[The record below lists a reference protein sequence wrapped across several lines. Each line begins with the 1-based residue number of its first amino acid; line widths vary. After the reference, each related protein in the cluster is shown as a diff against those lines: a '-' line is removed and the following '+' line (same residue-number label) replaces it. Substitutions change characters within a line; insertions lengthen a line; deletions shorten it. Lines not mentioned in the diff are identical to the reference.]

1 MTEEKLWDVV
11 TLLKTSADFLKQ
23 KGIDE
28 ARLNAEWLLAR
39 VLDLKRFDLY
49 LNFDR
54 PVSPKERE
62 RYRELIRR
70 RLSGEPLQYILGETE
85 FFGIT
90 LKVDKRALIPR
101 PETELLVEEVINELS
116 KSESLMKILDVGTG
130 SGCIAIALAK
140 TLKASHITAV
150 DSSPDALALAKENA
164 ELTGTHEKIT
174 FIEADALLPDFA
186 QRFAEPF
193 DALVSNPPYIPIAE
207 KPTLQKELTFEPEQA
222 LFTQTGFEFYEK
234 LCADAK
240 TLLKPNGLLAFELHA
255 DGSATVKAI
264 AEKHGFK
271 NIELKKDY
279 SGHTRMLLARKGT
292 LDEIAAVKTG
302 EMSKVIQ
309 EKIKQI
315 SLLKENFR
323 KVVASQFFNLIPI
336 KKPFSILIDIIIS
349 KTEKETG
356 LNVSESQ
363 AAEAIIIS
371 NEVLILATSMIP
383 NIEKKLNSNGK
394 LGKEGE
400 IFDKTQSEVRET
412 TNVIQKSENNKEK
425 ALGYFKLSLSNFKVG
440 DIDKAI

>member
-39 VLDLKRFDLY
+39 VLDMKRFDLY

-70 RLSGEPLQYILGETE
+70 RLAGEPLQYILGETE

-116 KSESLMKILDVGTG
+116 KSESLVKILDVGTG

-140 TLKASHITAV
+140 SLKETHITAV
-150 DSSPDALALAKENA
+150 DISPDALALAKENA
-164 ELTGTHEKIT
+164 ELTATNEKIT
-174 FIEADALLPDFA
+174 FVEADALAPDFA

-207 KPTLQKELTFEPEQA
+207 KSTLQKELLHEPERA

-234 LCADAK
+234 LCADAQ
-240 TLLKPNGLLAFELHA
+240 TLLKPRGLLAFELHA

-264 AEKHGFK
+264 AEKYGFK

-279 SGHTRMLLARKGT
+279 SGHVRMLLAKKG
-292 LDEIAAVKTG
+292 
-302 EMSKVIQ
+302 
-309 EKIKQI
+309 
-315 SLLKENFR
+315 
-323 KVVASQFFNLIPI
+323 
-336 KKPFSILIDIIIS
+336 
-349 KTEKETG
+349 
-356 LNVSESQ
+356 
-363 AAEAIIIS
+363 
-371 NEVLILATSMIP
+371 
-383 NIEKKLNSNGK
+383 
-394 LGKEGE
+394 
-400 IFDKTQSEVRET
+400 
-412 TNVIQKSENNKEK
+412 
-425 ALGYFKLSLSNFKVG
+425 
-440 DIDKAI
+440 

>member
-70 RLSGEPLQYILGETE
+70 RLSGEPLQYILGEME

-164 ELTGTHEKIT
+164 ELTGTTEKIT

-207 KPTLQKELTFEPEQA
+207 KSTLQKELSHEPECA
-222 LFTQTGFEFYEK
+222 LFTKTGFEFYEK

-240 TLLKPNGLLAFELHA
+240 TLLKPHGLLALELHA
-255 DGSATVKAI
+255 DGSTTVKAI

-271 NIELKKDY
+271 NIALKKDY
-279 SGHTRMLLARKGT
+279 SGHIRMLLARKG
-292 LDEIAAVKTG
+292 
-302 EMSKVIQ
+302 
-309 EKIKQI
+309 
-315 SLLKENFR
+315 
-323 KVVASQFFNLIPI
+323 
-336 KKPFSILIDIIIS
+336 
-349 KTEKETG
+349 
-356 LNVSESQ
+356 
-363 AAEAIIIS
+363 
-371 NEVLILATSMIP
+371 
-383 NIEKKLNSNGK
+383 
-394 LGKEGE
+394 
-400 IFDKTQSEVRET
+400 
-412 TNVIQKSENNKEK
+412 
-425 ALGYFKLSLSNFKVG
+425 
-440 DIDKAI
+440 

>member
-70 RLSGEPLQYILGETE
+70 RLSGEPLQYILGEME

-207 KPTLQKELTFEPEQA
+207 KSTLQKELSHEPECA
-222 LFTQTGFEFYEK
+222 LFTKTGFEFYEK

-240 TLLKPNGLLAFELHA
+240 TLLKPHGLLALELHA
-255 DGSATVKAI
+255 DGSTTVKAI

-271 NIELKKDY
+271 NIALKKDY
-279 SGHTRMLLARKGT
+279 SGHIRMLLARKG
-292 LDEIAAVKTG
+292 
-302 EMSKVIQ
+302 
-309 EKIKQI
+309 
-315 SLLKENFR
+315 
-323 KVVASQFFNLIPI
+323 
-336 KKPFSILIDIIIS
+336 
-349 KTEKETG
+349 
-356 LNVSESQ
+356 
-363 AAEAIIIS
+363 
-371 NEVLILATSMIP
+371 
-383 NIEKKLNSNGK
+383 
-394 LGKEGE
+394 
-400 IFDKTQSEVRET
+400 
-412 TNVIQKSENNKEK
+412 
-425 ALGYFKLSLSNFKVG
+425 
-440 DIDKAI
+440 

>member
-11 TLLKTSADFLKQ
+11 TLLKTSSDFLKQ

-28 ARLNAEWLLAR
+28 ARLNAEWLLSH
-39 VLDLKRFDLY
+39 VLDMKRFDLY

-70 RLSGEPLQYILGETE
+70 RLAGEPLQYILGETE

-116 KSESLMKILDVGTG
+116 KSETLVKILDVGTG

-164 ELTGTHEKIT
+164 ELTGTTEKIT
-174 FIEADALLPDFA
+174 FIEADALASDFA

-207 KPTLQKELTFEPEQA
+207 KSTLQKELSHEPECA

-271 NIELKKDY
+271 NIALKKDY
-279 SGHTRMLLARKGT
+279 SGHTRMLLARKG
-292 LDEIAAVKTG
+292 
-302 EMSKVIQ
+302 
-309 EKIKQI
+309 
-315 SLLKENFR
+315 
-323 KVVASQFFNLIPI
+323 
-336 KKPFSILIDIIIS
+336 
-349 KTEKETG
+349 
-356 LNVSESQ
+356 
-363 AAEAIIIS
+363 
-371 NEVLILATSMIP
+371 
-383 NIEKKLNSNGK
+383 
-394 LGKEGE
+394 
-400 IFDKTQSEVRET
+400 
-412 TNVIQKSENNKEK
+412 
-425 ALGYFKLSLSNFKVG
+425 
-440 DIDKAI
+440 

>member
-70 RLSGEPLQYILGETE
+70 RLSGEPLQYILGEME

-116 KSESLMKILDVGTG
+116 KSESLVKILDIGTG

-207 KPTLQKELTFEPEQA
+207 KSTLQKELSHEPECA
-222 LFTQTGFEFYEK
+222 LFTKTGFEFYEK

-240 TLLKPNGLLAFELHA
+240 TLLKPHGLLALELHA
-255 DGSATVKAI
+255 DGSTTVKAI

-271 NIELKKDY
+271 NIALKKDY
-279 SGHTRMLLARKGT
+279 SGHTRMLLARKG
-292 LDEIAAVKTG
+292 
-302 EMSKVIQ
+302 
-309 EKIKQI
+309 
-315 SLLKENFR
+315 
-323 KVVASQFFNLIPI
+323 
-336 KKPFSILIDIIIS
+336 
-349 KTEKETG
+349 
-356 LNVSESQ
+356 
-363 AAEAIIIS
+363 
-371 NEVLILATSMIP
+371 
-383 NIEKKLNSNGK
+383 
-394 LGKEGE
+394 
-400 IFDKTQSEVRET
+400 
-412 TNVIQKSENNKEK
+412 
-425 ALGYFKLSLSNFKVG
+425 
-440 DIDKAI
+440 

>member
-70 RLSGEPLQYILGETE
+70 RLSGEPLQYILGEME

-174 FIEADALLPDFA
+174 FIEADALAPNFA

-193 DALVSNPPYIPIAE
+193 DAIVSNPPYIPIAE

-240 TLLKPNGLLAFELHA
+240 TLLKPHGLLAFELHA
-255 DGSATVKAI
+255 DGSTTVKTI

-271 NIELKKDY
+271 NIALKKDY
-279 SGHTRMLLARKGT
+279 SGHIRMLLARKG
-292 LDEIAAVKTG
+292 
-302 EMSKVIQ
+302 
-309 EKIKQI
+309 
-315 SLLKENFR
+315 
-323 KVVASQFFNLIPI
+323 
-336 KKPFSILIDIIIS
+336 
-349 KTEKETG
+349 
-356 LNVSESQ
+356 
-363 AAEAIIIS
+363 
-371 NEVLILATSMIP
+371 
-383 NIEKKLNSNGK
+383 
-394 LGKEGE
+394 
-400 IFDKTQSEVRET
+400 
-412 TNVIQKSENNKEK
+412 
-425 ALGYFKLSLSNFKVG
+425 
-440 DIDKAI
+440 